1 MVDDESKCGVN
12 GNQGCPIPS
21 CRIVTA
27 KKNQE
32 GHESNHE
39 LEGKESNSSQ
49 SYPRMNAV
57 KMFDGCSL
65 WYIVLCL
72 NPSNGSNGY
81 GRNGTNKQD
90 GMEDFV
96 VDFFAASK

>member
-1 MVDDESKCGVN
+1 MVNDESKCGVD
-12 GNQGCPIPS
+12 GNQRCSIPS
-21 CRIVTA
+21 CCIVTA

-32 GHESNHE
+32 GHESDNK

-49 SYPRMNAV
+49 SYPGMDAV
-57 KMFDGCSL
+57 KMFDGCSFR
-65 WYIVLCL
+65 YIVLGL

-90 GMEDFV
+90 GMKDFV
-96 VDFFAASK
+96 VNFFTTSK